1 MKQSNFDADMDAARG
16 EFIFVLDRSGSM
28 SGSRIEMAKEALIL
42 FLKSLPPQCYFNII
56 SFGDDFKSM
65 HDKSLPADDNSIK
78 DAIRRIEGFKAD
90 MGCTEIDD
98 ALEFCYKL
106 QGFDHSPKMVFMLTD
121 GDVGNPDSVIKLARI
136 HNKNCR
142 TFTIGVGSG
151 ASSYLVREIAKHGRG
166 KHIMIKESN
175 MIAEKVIGLLQV
187 SLSPVLDDFKFKFD
201 EEIVEFMTPGPNT
214 PINILKNEP
223 INMFVFLNE
232 KFN

>member
-1 MKQSNFDADMDAARG
+1 MKFTADLG
-16 EFIFVLDRSGSM
+16 T
-28 SGSRIEMAKEALIL
+28 
-42 FLKSLPPQCYFNII
+42 
-56 SFGDDFKSM
+56 
-65 HDKSLPADDNSIK
+65 
-78 DAIRRIEGFKAD
+78 
-90 MGCTEIDD
+90 TEIDS
-98 ALEFCYKL
+98 ALDFSYKL
-106 QGFDHSPKMVFMLTD
+106 KKFDHSPKMVFMLTD
-121 GDVGNPDSVIKLARI
+121 GDVSNPDSVISLAR
-136 HNKNCR
+136 KNSKSCR
-142 TFTIGVGSG
+142 TYTIGVGSG

-232 KFN
+232 KFHVLEKTIINMSYFDSVTNKVQNLEIVIDRSSFKEGDLI